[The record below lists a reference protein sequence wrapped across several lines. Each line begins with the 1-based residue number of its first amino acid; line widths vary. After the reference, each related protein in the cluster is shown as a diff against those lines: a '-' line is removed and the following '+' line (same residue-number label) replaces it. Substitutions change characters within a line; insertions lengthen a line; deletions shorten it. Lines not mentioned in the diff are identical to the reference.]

1 MIELTGKYNDCK
13 IFTDLVDQ
21 STISQLIELLNQPFT
36 KDSQIRVMPDC
47 HQGNGCVIGTTMTLK
62 DKVPPY
68 LTGCDI
74 GCGVLTVKLKEK
86 SIDFSLLDDVIRSHV
101 PSGHDIHQTEQ
112 DCPVNLL
119 NLKCYI
125 PAHID
130 ASRTY
135 RSVGTLGGGNH
146 FIEVDKDTD
155 ECLYL
160 AIHTG
165 SRHLG
170 LEVANYYQNL
180 AYSKLYGAE
189 NLKAETQA
197 LIKELKAQGREQE
210 IQTEIVKLKVTRK
223 LYAPKIPKGLAYLEN
238 DDFWDYIHDMKM
250 LQDFARHNRQMIA
263 NTIMRHMGL
272 TQQDSWDTIHN
283 YIDTEHMILRK
294 GAVSAE
300 KNKLLMIPI
309 NMRDGILMCVGKG
322 NEDWNCSA
330 PHGAG
335 RIMSRSQAKEAVN
348 MDDFTKTM
356 DGIFST
362 SVNESTK
369 DESPFAYKPMAS
381 IVDNIKPTVHI
392 EKIIW
397 PIYNFKA
404 SN

>member
-1 MIELTGKYNDCK
+1 MIKIRGKYNDCK

-21 STISQLIELLNQPFT
+21 GTISQLMELLNQPFT
-36 KDSQIRVMPDC
+36 KKSQIRVMPDC

-86 SIDFSLLDDVIRSHV
+86 NIDFSRLDDVIRSHV
-101 PSGHDIHQTEQ
+101 PSGHDIHKTEQ

-125 PAHID
+125 PARID
-130 ASRTY
+130 ASRAY
-135 RSVGTLGGGNH
+135 RSIGTLGGGNH

-155 ECLYL
+155 GCLYL

-170 LEVANYYQNL
+170 LEVANYYQDL
-180 AYSKLYGAE
+180 AYSKLYGAQ
-189 NLKAETQA
+189 NLKAKTQA
-197 LIKELKAQGREQE
+197 LIKELKTQGREQE
-210 IQTEIVKLKVTRK
+210 IQTEIAKLKAK
-223 LYAPKIPKGLAYLEN
+223 HKQYAPKIPKGLAYLEN

-250 LQDFARHNRQMIA
+250 LQDFARHNRQVIA

-272 TQQDSWDTIHN
+272 TQQGSWDTIHN

-294 GAVSAE
+294 GAVSAKKGE
-300 KNKLLMIPI
+300 LLMIPI
-309 NMRDGILMCVGKG
+309 NMRDGILMCTGKG

-335 RIMSRSQAKEAVN
+335 RIMSRSQAKEAVS

-381 IVDNIKPTVHI
+381 IVDNIEPTVHI
-392 EKIIW
+392 EKVIW
-397 PIYNFKA
+397 PVYNFKA

>member
-74 GCGVLTVKLKEK
+74 GCG
-86 SIDFSLLDDVIRSHV
+86 
-101 PSGHDIHQTEQ
+101 
-112 DCPVNLL
+112 
-119 NLKCYI
+119 
-125 PAHID
+125 
-130 ASRTY
+130 
-135 RSVGTLGGGNH
+135 
-146 FIEVDKDTD
+146 
-155 ECLYL
+155 
-160 AIHTG
+160 
-165 SRHLG
+165 
-170 LEVANYYQNL
+170 
-180 AYSKLYGAE
+180 
-189 NLKAETQA
+189 
-197 LIKELKAQGREQE
+197 
-210 IQTEIVKLKVTRK
+210 
-223 LYAPKIPKGLAYLEN
+223 
-238 DDFWDYIHDMKM
+238 
-250 LQDFARHNRQMIA
+250 
-263 NTIMRHMGL
+263 
-272 TQQDSWDTIHN
+272 
-283 YIDTEHMILRK
+283 
-294 GAVSAE
+294 AVSAK

-362 SVNESTK
+362 SINESTK

-381 IVDNIKPTVHI
+381 IVDNIEPTVHI